1 MKLIKTKKE
10 NKMNIKELKSL
21 DLKSYINCLNAFSM
35 LENEYIEEYGFNENS
50 GYVWLYLENGI
61 TICSTLGRNVEYLVY
76 NYDTEEEVFFNTYSE
91 ALASL

>member
-1 MKLIKTKKE
+1 
-10 NKMNIKELKSL
+10 MNIKELKSL
-21 DLKSYINCLNAFSM
+21 ELKSYINCLNAFSM

-61 TICSTLGRNVEYLVY
+61 TICSLLGGAVKYLVY

>member
-1 MKLIKTKKE
+1 
-10 NKMNIKELKSL
+10 MNIKELKSL
-21 DLKSYINCLNAFSM
+21 DLKSYINCLNAFSI
-35 LENEYIEEYGFNENS
+35 LDNEDIEEYGFNENS

-61 TICSTLGRNVEYLVY
+61 TICSTLGRAVEYLVY